1 MILLI
6 GFDLLDHRLKPLRR
20 RQRCRFQTRRRWRP
34 RCSGSHRWCAS
45 VPTSSSVS
53 EAPPAPPL
61 LPSLDPA
68 LAEPPLF
75 WFPRVHFST
84 FFEEGARVC
93 VNPYSGQRVEEGGL
107 GSRSIIGE
115 VSFYA
120 NSFEPGLLL
129 LVSAVGGD

>member
-1 MILLI
+1 
-6 GFDLLDHRLKPLRR
+6 
-20 RQRCRFQTRRRWRP
+20 
-34 RCSGSHRWCAS
+34 

-53 EAPPAPPL
+53 EAPPAPQL

-68 LAEPPLF
+68 PAEPLLF

-107 GSRSIIGE
+107 RSRNTTGG
-115 VSFYA
+115 VSFCA

-129 LVSAVGGD
+129 VVSAAGGD